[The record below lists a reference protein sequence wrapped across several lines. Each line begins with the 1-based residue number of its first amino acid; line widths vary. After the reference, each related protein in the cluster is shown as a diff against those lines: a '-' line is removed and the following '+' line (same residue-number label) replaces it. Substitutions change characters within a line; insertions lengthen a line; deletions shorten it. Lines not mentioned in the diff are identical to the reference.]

1 MTNLLFIAG
10 GGALGALLR
19 YYMSTLIHGSFGH
32 GFPYGTLIVN
42 VIGSISIGLIYI
54 ITQHKFQLSLE
65 LKSGIMVGLL
75 GGLTTFSTFSLE
87 TITLIETGQ
96 ILKSML
102 NVILSISLCIGGCW
116 AGILLGRQI
125 Y

>member
-19 YYMSTLIHGSFGH
+19 YYMSTVMHSSFGH
-32 GFPYGTLIVN
+32 GFPYGTLSVN
-42 VIGSISIGLIYI
+42 VFGSIAIGLIYM

-65 LKSGIMVGLL
+65 LKSAIMVGFL
-75 GGLTTFSTFSLE
+75 GALTTFSTFSLE
-87 TITLIETGQ
+87 TITLMESGQ
-96 ILKSML
+96 VLKSML
-102 NVILSISLCIGGCW
+102 NVLLSIVLCIGGCW

-125 Y
+125 S